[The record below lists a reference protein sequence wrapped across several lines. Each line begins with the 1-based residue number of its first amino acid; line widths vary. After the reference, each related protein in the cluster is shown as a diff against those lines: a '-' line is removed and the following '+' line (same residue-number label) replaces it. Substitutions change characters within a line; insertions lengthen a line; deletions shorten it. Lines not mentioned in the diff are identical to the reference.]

1 MTITV
6 RNNFPQIVARLKQ
19 VDRDIGQRALV
30 KAINK
35 TMEQGKGAMARQI
48 SSEYMLT
55 SAEVKSRLRV
65 DRASYKSLH
74 VVATLE
80 ATKRAIGRSMN
91 LIRFVERSVTLAEG
105 RRRAKAGTLDQLR
118 FQIKREGG
126 KKTITGAFIANKGR
140 TVFVRQG
147 KERLPIKGV
156 MTIDIPQMFNS
167 RQVRELI
174 ERLMLQRLDGN
185 FARELRSLLQG
196 YSK

>member
-19 VDRDIGQRALV
+19 VDSDIGQRALV

-118 FQIKREGG
+118 FQIKRKGG

-185 FARELRSLLQG
+185 FTRELRSLLQG
-196 YSK
+196 YAK

>member
-80 ATKRAIGRSMN
+80 ATKRPIGRSMN

-118 FQIKREGG
+118 FQIKRKGG

>member
-1 MTITV
+1 
-6 RNNFPQIVARLKQ
+6 
-19 VDRDIGQRALV
+19 
-30 KAINK
+30 
-35 TMEQGKGAMARQI
+35 MEQGKGAMARQI

-91 LIRFVERSVTLAEG
+91 LIRFFERSATLAEG

-118 FQIKREGG
+118 FQIKRKGG

-185 FARELRSLLQG
+185 FTRELRSLLQG
-196 YSK
+196 YAK